1 MFATALSHV
10 LVAQGSA
17 IIDLFIKKKEGRIR
31 GLRIEW

>member
-17 IIDLFIKKKEGRIR
+17 IIDLFIKKKKGESVAYV
-31 GLRIEW
+31 